1 MKQLLTVSALALTL
15 ALSPTAYAA
24 NDMSSASKTTQAA
37 KAPYDVQ
44 FLDTMSEHHRD
55 GIKMME
61 LAVDKTQ
68 SADIK
73 QMAQKGIDDQTK
85 EIDELKSMRNSDAS
99 EAVNMKLPGM
109 MPKAKM
115 EQDMAKLEKASG
127 SDFDKHFLQT
137 MIKHHGGAVKMS
149 DDAMAKAKRDNVKTK
164 AKEIHDKQKSEISAM
179 ENMLKGM
186 K

>member
-1 MKQLLTVSALALTL
+1 MKKITALALALITL
-15 ALSPTAYAA
+15 CTLPAYAR
-24 NDMSSASKTTQAA
+24 DA

-44 FLDTMSEHHRD
+44 FLDTMAEHHRE

-61 LAVDKTQ
+61 MAVDKAQ
-68 SADIK
+68 SQDVK

-85 EIDELKSMRNSDAS
+85 EIDELKSMRNSGS
-99 EAVNMKLPGM
+99 PEAVNMKLPGM

-115 EQDMAKLEKASG
+115 EQDMAKLEAAAG
-127 SDFDKHFLQT
+127 SDFDKHYLQA

-149 DDAMAKAKRDNVKTK
+149 DDAMAKAKRDDVK
-164 AKEIHDKQKSEISAM
+164 AKAKQMHDKQKMEISDM
-179 ENMLKGM
+179 QGMLKEM

>member
-1 MKQLLTVSALALTL
+1 MKNLLTVSALALSL
-15 ALSPTAYAA
+15 ALTPAAYAA
-24 NDMSSASKTTQAA
+24 NDSSSASKTSQAM

-55 GIKMME
+55 GIKMMQ
-61 LAVDKTQ
+61 LAVDKAQ
-68 SADIK
+68 SQDIK
-73 QMAQKGIDDQTK
+73 QMAQKGIDDQNK
-85 EIDELKSMRNSDAS
+85 DIDDMKSLRHSDAP

-115 EQDMAKLEKASG
+115 EQDMAKLEAATG